1 MNKEVKDYIIR
12 VKETLMSKYNMDA
25 DSARFDIIFSHMFSS
40 LVKPPYE
47 GIHNDVEVVA
57 DKIYNEW
64 IERRRWLYELLY
76 LRCTFISCMMK
87 YMDYTPRTLAE
98 IIGKEDIKCQ

>member
-1 MNKEVKDYIIR
+1 
-12 VKETLMSKYNMDA
+12 MSKYNMDE
-25 DSARFDIIFSHMFSS
+25 DSVRFDIIFLHMFSS

-64 IERRRWLYELLY
+64 IERRR
-76 LRCTFISCMMK
+76 
-87 YMDYTPRTLAE
+87 
-98 IIGKEDIKCQ
+98 

>member
-25 DSARFDIIFSHMFSS
+25 DSVRFDIIFLHMFSS
-40 LVKPPYE
+40 LEKPPYE
-47 GIHNDVEVVA
+47 VIHNDVEVVA

-64 IERRRWLYELLY
+64 IERRR
-76 LRCTFISCMMK
+76 
-87 YMDYTPRTLAE
+87 
-98 IIGKEDIKCQ
+98 

>member
-12 VKETLMSKYNMDA
+12 VEETLMSKYNMNA

-57 DKIYNEW
+57 DKIHNEW
-64 IERRRWLYELLY
+64 IERRER
-76 LRCTFISCMMK
+76 R
-87 YMDYTPRTLAE
+87 
-98 IIGKEDIKCQ
+98 

>member
-25 DSARFDIIFSHMFSS
+25 DSVRFDIIFLHMFSS

-47 GIHNDVEVVA
+47 GIHNDV
-57 DKIYNEW
+57 
-64 IERRRWLYELLY
+64 
-76 LRCTFISCMMK
+76 
-87 YMDYTPRTLAE
+87 
-98 IIGKEDIKCQ
+98 